1 MYVQERSAELVTVG
15 EETWVDCGT
24 PDALLQA
31 SIMAKDGKLNPHPYR
46 ERKG

>member
-1 MYVQERSAELVTVG
+1 
-15 EETWVDCGT
+15 VDCGT